1 MQLAFS
7 LKRTHSMTGFYIT
20 TWNKILG
27 RDIYYEWWMCGIW
40 AMRNNRLD
48 NLWEGT
54 YQIIIIR
61 HDHWYQMISSIS
73 IDHVWMLHYLPF
85 VFFLRMPHYQQYC
98 IFFWVESWDLCIA
111 EIAVPISP
119 KIIFLGLRWLI
130 CSVSLVRKY
139 NN

>member
-85 VFFLRMPHYQQYC
+85 VFLKNATLPTILY
-98 IFFWVESWDLCIA
+98 
-111 EIAVPISP
+111 
-119 KIIFLGLRWLI
+119 IFLGWKLRPLYRRDSCSYLI
-130 CSVSLVRKY
+130 KDYISRFTMTHLQCFLGPKI
-139 NN
+139 